1 MGTGESHLA
10 FEDNA
15 SKEDPGKVERLEFWT
30 RPLNNPVAAAAG
42 GLHSFLVIRTNDTKH
57 HRLEKLVDGKIH
69 VRVIDR
75 VKMEITKRPQK
86 MQILKAA
93 RIENLRSGL
102 HLRTIRRWARRHE
115 GDYDVH
121 SANCHRMV
129 ANLKFKISVPQ
140 TGLSYIASM
149 VGIGAS
155 TRIATSK
162 RIVIR
167 DSSEDDEKVQRDIEW
182 KEIKLEIKERI
193 NRYRQY
199 EREKTSS
206 KIFGILL

>member
-1 MGTGESHLA
+1 MAT
-10 FEDNA
+10 
-15 SKEDPGKVERLEFWT
+15 
-30 RPLNNPVAAAAG
+30 
-42 GLHSFLVIRTNDTKH
+42 
-57 HRLEKLVDGKIH
+57 
-69 VRVIDR
+69 
-75 VKMEITKRPQK
+75 
-86 MQILKAA
+86 
-93 RIENLRSGL
+93 
-102 HLRTIRRWARRHE
+102 
-115 GDYDVH
+115 DVWNK
-121 SANCHRMV
+121 SV